1 MTEATSGG
9 GPEGDSATPALGP
22 GHANTPVRGRAL
34 ALISLS
40 ALGVVYGDIG
50 TSPLY
55 ALRECF
61 GGIAPLAASRA
72 NVLGVLSLIF
82 WSLILVVTVKYL
94 SYVLRADNNGEGGIL
109 ALMALLNPWR
119 ERGKDDRWVV
129 IALGVFGAALLYGDG
144 MITPAISVLSA
155 VEGLKVA
162 APGLE
167 KAVLPLTVI
176 ILILLFAFQRRGTAA
191 VGRVFGP
198 IMLAWF
204 TVLAVLGI
212 CGIVRQPSVLA
223 AVNPLHAV
231 RFFAANGMA
240 GFLVL
245 GAVFLVVTGGEALY
259 ADVGHFGTRAIRVAW
274 FTVVLPGLLLNYF
287 GQGALVL
294 DRPKEVLH
302 PFYHLAPSWAT
313 YPLVALATV
322 ATVIASQAIISGAFS
337 LTRQAVQ
344 LGESP
349 RLTIEQTSAE
359 EIGQIYIPGINWAL
373 MLATIALVLGFR
385 TSSRLAAAYGVAVV
399 TTMVITTLLAYN
411 VARERWGW
419 SRFTAGLVTA
429 GFLVVD
435 LAFFG
440 ANLDKIVDGGWFPL
454 VVAVVVYTLMSTWKA
469 GQRFLAGQLKQAERP
484 IEELL
489 ARIAADPPV
498 RVPGTAIFMTGRRQ
512 GTPPMILHHLK
523 HNQVLHQRA
532 VLLTVVTE
540 RVPRVP
546 PTARVEVENLGQDF
560 YRVIVHYGF
569 MESPN
574 IPAALRSCKRLG
586 LEFDLEQV
594 TFYLG
599 RETLIPR
606 PHWGLPSW
614 RERLFAF
621 MARNA
626 ARATAFYRLPPE
638 RVVELGL
645 QVEI

>member
-1 MTEATSGG
+1 MTTQEPSGDANG
-9 GPEGDSATPALGP
+9 TSATPALGP
-22 GHANTPVRGRAL
+22 GHANTPVHGRAL
-34 ALISLS
+34 GLLGLS

-61 GGIAPLAASRA
+61 HGIVPLAVTRA

-94 SYVLRADNNGEGGIL
+94 VYVLRADNNGEGGIL
-109 ALMALLNPWR
+109 ALMALLDPWR
-119 ERGKDDRWVV
+119 ERIRDDRRVV

-155 VEGLKVA
+155 VEGLEVA
-162 APGLE
+162 APILDR
-167 KAVLPLTVI
+167 AVIPLTIVV
-176 ILILLFAFQRRGTAA
+176 LILLFAIQRRGTER

-198 IMLAWF
+198 IMLLWF
-204 TVLAVLGI
+204 AVLAVLGI
-212 CGIVRQPSVLA
+212 GGIVRHPAVLA
-223 AVNPLHAV
+223 AVDPLHAV
-231 RFFAANGMA
+231 RFFALNGRT

-259 ADVGHFGTRAIRVAW
+259 ADVGHFGTRPIRLAW

-287 GQGALVL
+287 GQGALIL
-294 DRPKEVLH
+294 ARPAEALH
-302 PFYHLAPSWAT
+302 PFYHLAPAWAT
-313 YPLVALATV
+313 YPLVGLATV

-349 RLTIEQTSAE
+349 RLTIEQTSAD
-359 EIGQIYIPGINWAL
+359 EIGQIYIPAVNWAL

-419 SRFTAGLVTA
+419 SRLTAGLVTA
-429 GFLVVD
+429 GFLAID
-435 LAFFG
+435 LAFFA
-440 ANLDKIVDGGWFPL
+440 ANLDKIPDGGWFPL
-454 VVAVVVYTLMSTWKA
+454 VAAAGVFILMSTWKR
-469 GQRFLAGQLKQAERP
+469 GKRLLAERLKAAERP
-484 IEELL
+484 LEDLL
-489 ARIAADPPV
+489 DEIAAHPPV
-498 RVPGTAIFMTGRRQ
+498 RVEGTAVFMTGRRE
-512 GTPPMILHHLK
+512 GTPPMLLHHLE
-523 HNQVLHQRA
+523 HNKVLHETA
-532 VLLTVVTE
+532 VLLTVTTE
-540 RVPRVP
+540 EVPRVP
-546 PTARVEVENLGQDF
+546 PSERLEVEELSGGF
-560 YRVIVHYGF
+560 WRVLVHYGF
-569 MESPN
+569 MESPDL
-574 IPAALRSCKRLG
+574 PRALRGSGRLG
-586 LEFDLEQV
+586 LELDLDET

-599 RETLIPR
+599 RETL
-606 PHWGLPSW
+606 LPTPDFGMAVW

-626 ARATAFYRLPPE
+626 ARATAFFRIPPE
-638 RVVELGL
+638 RVVELGM

>member
-1 MTEATSGG
+1 MESQD
-9 GPEGDSATPALGP
+9 PNESATPPLGP
-22 GHANTPVRGRAL
+22 GHAGAPVRGRAL
-34 ALISLS
+34 AAVGLT

-61 GGIAPLAASRA
+61 GGLVPLVATPG

-82 WSLILVVTVKYL
+82 WSLIVVVTVKYL
-94 SYVLRADNNGEGGIL
+94 LYVLRADNNGEGGIL
-109 ALMALLNPWR
+109 ALMALLDPWR
-119 ERGKDDRWVV
+119 ERIRDDRRVL

-155 VEGLKVA
+155 IEGLEVA
-162 APGLE
+162 APELRPL
-167 KAVLPLTVI
+167 VIPLTLVV
-176 ILILLFAFQRRGTAA
+176 LVLLFAFQRRGTER

-198 IMLAWF
+198 VMLAWF
-204 TVLAVLGI
+204 AVLAVLGI
-212 CGIVRQPSVLA
+212 SGIVRQPAVLA
-223 AVNPLHAV
+223 AVNPLYAV
-231 RFFAANGMA
+231 HFFAVNGRT

-259 ADVGHFGTRAIRVAW
+259 ADLGHFGTQPIRAAW

-294 DRPKEVLH
+294 DRPGEVLH
-302 PFYHLAPSWAT
+302 PFYHLAPAWAT
-313 YPLVALATV
+313 YPLVGLATI

-359 EIGQIYIPGINWAL
+359 EIGQVYIPAVNWAL
-373 MLATIALVLGFR
+373 LVATIALVLGFR

-399 TTMVITTLLAYN
+399 TTMVITTLLAYF

-419 SRFTAGLVTA
+419 SRLSAGLVTV
-429 GFLVVD
+429 GFLGVD

-440 ANLDKIVDGGWFPL
+440 ANLDKIPDGGWFPL
-454 VVAVVVYTLMSTWKA
+454 VAAAGVFTLMTTWKR
-469 GQRFLAGQLKQAERP
+469 GRRLLAERLRKVERP
-484 IEELL
+484 LDEVLDE
-489 ARIAADPPV
+489 IAANPPV
-498 RVPGTAIFMTGRRQ
+498 RVAGTAVFMTGHREAA
-512 GTPPMILHHLK
+512 PPMFLHHLR
-523 HNQVLHQRA
+523 HNRVLHQQV

-540 RVPRVP
+540 RVPRVAP
-546 PTARVEVENLGQDF
+546 SARVEVESLREGF
-560 YRVIVHYGF
+560 FRVIVHYGF

-574 IPAALRSCKRLG
+574 VPAAMRSCKRLG
-586 LEFDLEQV
+586 LELNLDEV

-599 RETLIPR
+599 RETLVSR
-606 PHWGLPSW
+606 RAHGLARW
-614 RERLFAF
+614 RARLFAF

-626 ARATAFYRLPPE
+626 ARATAFYRLPPD
-638 RVVELGL
+638 RVVELGM

>member
-1 MTEATSGG
+1 
-9 GPEGDSATPALGP
+9 
-22 GHANTPVRGRAL
+22 
-34 ALISLS
+34 
-40 ALGVVYGDIG
+40 
-50 TSPLY
+50 
-55 ALRECF
+55 
-61 GGIAPLAASRA
+61 
-72 NVLGVLSLIF
+72 
-82 WSLILVVTVKYL
+82 
-94 SYVLRADNNGEGGIL
+94 
-109 ALMALLNPWR
+109 
-119 ERGKDDRWVV
+119 
-129 IALGVFGAALLYGDG
+129 
-144 MITPAISVLSA
+144 
-155 VEGLKVA
+155 
-162 APGLE
+162 
-167 KAVLPLTVI
+167 
-176 ILILLFAFQRRGTAA
+176 
-191 VGRVFGP
+191 
-198 IMLAWF
+198 
-204 TVLAVLGI
+204 
-212 CGIVRQPSVLA
+212 
-223 AVNPLHAV
+223 
-231 RFFAANGMA
+231 
-240 GFLVL
+240 
-245 GAVFLVVTGGEALY
+245 
-259 ADVGHFGTRAIRVAW
+259 
-274 FTVVLPGLLLNYF
+274 VLPGLLLNYF

-294 DRPKEVLH
+294 DRPKDVLH

-349 RLTIEQTSAE
+349 RLAIEQTSAE

-469 GQRFLAGQLKQAERP
+469 GQRFLAEQLKQAERP

-489 ARIAADPPV
+489 ARIAADPPA

-523 HNQVLHQRA
+523 HNQVLHRRA

-546 PTARVEVENLGQDF
+546 PTARVEVESLGQEF

-574 IPAALRSCKRLG
+574 IPAALRSCKRFG

-606 PHWGLPSW
+606 PHWGLPAW